1 MWKKEDKNF
10 SDFFKKK
17 PTDKIW
23 WTIALGQR
31 GNMYFSFD
39 KENIYQLFGDY
50 PRNLTEEQL
59 KIFNEEN
66 PYWRDF
72 FNGVPVDEDDDDY
85 E

>member
-10 SDFFKKK
+10 SKFFKNKS
-17 PTDKIW
+17 TDKMW
-23 WTIALGQR
+23 WITPYDEK

-66 PYWRDF
+66 PFWRDF
-72 FNGVPVDEDDDDY
+72 FNGIIADEEDDD

>member
-10 SDFFKKK
+10 SEFFKNKS
-17 PTDKIW
+17 TDKMW
-23 WTIALGQR
+23 WITPYDEK

-66 PYWRDF
+66 PFWRDF
-72 FNGVPVDEDDDDY
+72 FNGIIADEEDDD